1 MSNVAG
7 CPPTWSRKRPPARP
21 GRRGKS
27 ASVVAEA
34 PPARHPGDGPPRAR
48 AIAHVDMDA
57 FYAAIEQRDRP
68 ELRGRP
74 VIVGASPSGR
84 GVVSAASYEARPFG
98 VRSAM
103 PIGRAA
109 RLCPHAAFVPV
120 DMEKYQRVSVQ
131 VMDILADFSPLVEPV
146 SVDEAFVDL
155 TGTESLFGSP
165 LDAVRRIKRRIL
177 DETRLTASAGLAAN
191 KFVAKVASEL
201 EKPDGLVVVAS
212 GDEARFLGALPIER
226 LWGVGKVMAKEL
238 RELGF
243 TTIGQLQKAPRAV
256 LAKRFGKHGDGLYDL
271 AFGRDDRVVEPFGVP
286 KSIGAEETFGVD
298 CTDPQKLRTTLRAH
312 AERIAAEL
320 RDGGYAAGR
329 VTVKLRLA
337 PFETHTRSVT
347 GEPTQDGLELFRR
360 ALALL
365 ERDPVTRP
373 VRLIGLSASRLG
385 PSGKGQLELLDPAAL
400 RRERL
405 AHVVDRLRS
414 RFGEGTVVPAT
425 LLRGRRTDRSR

>member
-1 MSNVAG
+1 MVAKG
-7 CPPTWSRKRPPARP
+7 T
-21 GRRGKS
+21 
-27 ASVVAEA
+27 
-34 PPARHPGDGPPRAR
+34 PARHPGGTPRVTR
-48 AIAHVDMDA
+48 AITHVDMDA
-57 FYAAIEQRDRP
+57 FYAAVEQRDRP

-74 VIVGASPSGR
+74 VIVGASPTGR
-84 GVVSAASYEARPFG
+84 GVVSAASYEARTFG

-109 RLCPHAAFVPV
+109 RLCPEGAFLPV

-131 VMDILADFSPLVEPV
+131 IMGILADFSPLVEPV

-155 TGTESLFGSP
+155 TGTESLFGSAV
-165 LDAVRRIKRRIL
+165 DAVRQIKRRIHA
-177 DETRLTASAGLAAN
+177 ETHLTASAGLAAN
-191 KFVAKVASEL
+191 KFVAKVASDL
-201 EKPDGLVVVAS
+201 EKPDGLVVVAA

-243 TTIGQLQKAPRAV
+243 ATIGQLQKAPRAV

-271 AFGRDDRVVEPFGVP
+271 SYGRDDRAVEPFGVP
-286 KSIGAEETFGVD
+286 KSIGAEETFGAD
-298 CTDPQKLRTTLRAH
+298 CTDHEKLRTTLRAH
-312 AERIAAEL
+312 AERVAAEL

-329 VTVKLRLA
+329 ITVKLRLA
-337 PFETHTRSVT
+337 PFETHTRSLT
-347 GEPTQDGLELFRR
+347 GEPTQDGLELYRR

-385 PSGKGQLELLDPAAL
+385 PAGAGQLDLLDPAAL

-405 AHVVDRLRS
+405 ARVVDRLTA
-414 RFGEGTVVPAT
+414 RFGEGAVVPAT
-425 LLRGRRTDRSR
+425 LLGRRRHHDDDD